1 VRVKDLVGK
10 KLKFKIAR
18 RNVGLTIGHGSELFV
33 TGEYGE
39 LALGVGGV
47 FRVIIDASI
56 EAIPM
61 LTVSYFETDENGKYM
76 EKDGGPI
83 KAEKTFVI
91 TGLAE
96 LNIVAE
102 FEPADRAD
110 AA

>member
-33 TGEYGE
+33 
-39 LALGVGGV
+39 VGGV